1 MHPIRLLG
9 LVLILLSLHQ
19 PGSTQQPEFI
29 ANRLDGFIEIGLKDW
44 NIPGLAIVIVKDG
57 KVVLQ
62 EGYGVRDI
70 NSKDPVDEHT
80 LFMIASNSKL
90 FTGTALAQLEYRKKL
105 SLNDR
110 ITRYFPEYKLYDA
123 TSTELVTI
131 RDMLS
136 HRIGTKTFQGD
147 FTFWNSALSR
157 TEIMNRMRLLKPSGE
172 FRQDYGYC
180 NSCFLVAGEIIPR
193 VTGISWEKYVQDSI
207 LTPLEMVRST
217 AISAGMEDKPNVA
230 RPYTTSF
237 TGKLNAVPY
246 DQWDNLG
253 PAASIVSCVADLAN
267 WLNFQLDS
275 GRYRNRQ
282 IMPFSVLQRTR
293 DVNIVTGSRKST
305 VYPMHFR
312 GYGLGVYAAD
322 YNGRQIYWHT
332 GGAAGMV
339 SNVCFV
345 PEEKLGIAILTNNDN
360 QGFFEALRYQVLDAY
375 LDVKDGGNRSEQMLK
390 GFQNGMREQL
400 AEIEAWKAR
409 LKNNKP
415 ALPINAY
422 AGNYTNELYGNLQ
435 IQVRDNRLVLRFNS
449 HKNLSATLDYMDD
462 GEWLLRYDNIEYGIY
477 AIRFDIREQKVAS
490 VKIRFNDF
498 VEYDPYIFLKQE

>member
-1 MHPIRLLG
+1 
-9 LVLILLSLHQ
+9 
-19 PGSTQQPEFI
+19 
-29 ANRLDGFIEIGLKDW
+29 
-44 NIPGLAIVIVKDG
+44 
-57 KVVLQ
+57 
-62 EGYGVRDI
+62 
-70 NSKDPVDEHT
+70 
-80 LFMIASNSKL
+80 
-90 FTGTALAQLEYRKKL
+90 
-105 SLNDR
+105 
-110 ITRYFPEYKLYDA
+110 
-123 TSTELVTI
+123 
-131 RDMLS
+131 
-136 HRIGTKTFQGD
+136 
-147 FTFWNSALSR
+147 
-157 TEIMNRMRLLKPSGE
+157 
-172 FRQDYGYC
+172 
-180 NSCFLVAGEIIPR
+180 
-193 VTGISWEKYVQDSI
+193 
-207 LTPLEMVRST
+207 
-217 AISAGMEDKPNVA
+217 
-230 RPYTTSF
+230 
-237 TGKLNAVPY
+237 
-246 DQWDNLG
+246 
-253 PAASIVSCVADLAN
+253 
-267 WLNFQLDS
+267 
-275 GRYRNRQ
+275 
-282 IMPFSVLQRTR
+282 MPFSVLQRTR

-422 AGNYTNELYGNLQ
+422 AGNYANELYGNLQ

-477 AIRFDIREQKVAS
+477 AIRFDMKEQKVAS

-498 VEYDPYIFLKQE
+498 VEYDPYTFLKQE